1 MPLDEKFLDEMAAKY
16 QDEPAK
22 WSLSQERSFQEDLMY
37 RGFHFF
43 ILFFTL
49 AIGGA
54 IAARSQQ
61 HLCILLTIGALV
73 SFAMFLPIYR
83 ARVKLLV
90 ILQILHRVEEHPV
103 ARVGQLLQ
111 RSGIWTTYS
120 VVHLIGLWIPLAC
133 CLMVALATVLAYAG
147 VLRPASF

>member
-1 MPLDEKFLDEMAAKY
+1 MPLNDKLIDEIAQLYK
-16 QDEPAK
+16 DEPNK
-22 WSLSQERSFQEDLMY
+22 WNLSQERQFQEDLMY

-43 ILFFTL
+43 ILFFSL

-54 IAARSQQ
+54 ITARSQQ

-90 ILQILHRVEEHPV
+90 ILRILHRIDKHPV
-103 ARVGQLLQ
+103 AEVGKLLEE
-111 RSGIWTTYS
+111 SGIWSTYS

-133 CLMVALATVLAYAG
+133 CLMISLAAILSWAG
-147 VLRPASF
+147 IVHAS

>member
-1 MPLDEKFLDEMAAKY
+1 MPLTDQQVEVIAQSYK
-16 QDEPAK
+16 DEPNK
-22 WSLSQERSFQEDLMY
+22 WNLSQERQFQEDLMY

-43 ILFFTL
+43 ILFFSL

-54 IAARSQQ
+54 ITARSQQ

-90 ILQILHRVEEHPV
+90 ILRILHRIDKHPV
-103 ARVGQLLQ
+103 AEVGKLLEE
-111 RSGIWTTYS
+111 SGIWSTYS

-133 CLMVALATVLAYAG
+133 CLMISLAAILSWAG
-147 VLRPASF
+147 IVHAS

>member
-1 MPLDEKFLDEMAAKY
+1 MPLTDKQVEVIAQSYK
-16 QDEPAK
+16 DEPNK
-22 WSLSQERSFQEDLMY
+22 WNLSQERAFQEDLMY

-43 ILFFTL
+43 ILFFSL

-54 IAARSQQ
+54 ITARSQQ
-61 HLCILLTIGALV
+61 HLSILLTIGALV

-90 ILQILHRVEEHPV
+90 ILRILHRIDKHPV
-103 ARVGQLLQ
+103 AEVGKLLEE
-111 RSGIWTTYS
+111 SGIWSTYS

-133 CLMVALATVLAYAG
+133 CLLISLAALLTWAG
-147 VLRPASF
+147 IVHSN